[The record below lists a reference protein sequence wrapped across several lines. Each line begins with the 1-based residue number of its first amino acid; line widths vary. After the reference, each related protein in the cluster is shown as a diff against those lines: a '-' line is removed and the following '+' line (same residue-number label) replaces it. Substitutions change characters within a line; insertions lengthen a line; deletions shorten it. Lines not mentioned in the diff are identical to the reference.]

1 MGTGTPC
8 KSLHHLQGG
17 AHTWSW
23 DDGQRAVRSLLDPCS
38 CGLAPAGLWLVCW
51 SVGGSCKA
59 FKMPRWLFISSQLLA
74 LGPVQSVL
82 DQGHLLVEFKQPV
95 AVTASWTL
103 HEFVI
108 RGACPRRT
116 SARNRRLQA
125 CLCPEAR
132 TTGSPSTRLPL
143 SALPASGQAMGSR
156 MSTKTPP
163 ASPAWHPGA
172 LP

>member
-1 MGTGTPC
+1 MEPGPRAKASTI
-8 KSLHHLQGG
+8 S
-17 AHTWSW
+17 
-23 DDGQRAVRSLLDPCS
+23 RAVLTLGAGTVDRGHSGHCWILAAVAWPLLARGWC
-38 CGLAPAGLWLVCW
+38 AGRW
-51 SVGGSCKA
+51 GGSCKA
-59 FKMPRWLFISSQLLA
+59 FKMPGWLFISSQLLA
-74 LGPVQSVL
+74 LGPIQSVL
-82 DQGHLLVEFKQPV
+82 DQGHLFVEFKQPV

-116 SARNRRLQA
+116 SARNWRLQA
-125 CLCPEAR
+125 CLCPAAR
-132 TTGSPSTRLPL
+132 TTGSPSTRLPP